1 MTICFF
7 KRDKRG
13 EVMKKWNHSIRW
25 ERECLLHHDSFY
37 ECVSSTCN
45 TQVGIEVGF
54 FLSRWQ
60 RPIDAVKDLR
70 AQKTWSLDQLEKNLQ
85 LGVIRLQDNWK
96 KVKEEGEALRTRV
109 KWHGEVNLVDN
120 NGSWNQ
126 LHFMGPAVGKNG
138 WPSKEEV
145 CKLAITTC
153 NIVEEMLSASNGNG
167 SCQTCTAKYSILN
180 PHPRVKPHCGPTNS
194 R

>member
-1 MTICFF
+1 MSVF
-7 KRDKRG
+7 
-13 EVMKKWNHSIRW
+13 
-25 ERECLLHHDSFY
+25 
-37 ECVSSTCN
+37 SSY
-45 TQVGIEVGF
+45 QVGIEVGF

-70 AQKTWSLDQLEKNLQ
+70 AQKIWSLDQLEKSLQ
-85 LGVIRLQDNWK
+85 HGVIRLQDNWK

-109 KWHGEVNLVDN
+109 KWLAEVDLVDN

-145 CKLAITTC
+145 CQLAVTTC
-153 NIVEEMLSASNGNG
+153 DIVEEMLSANGNR
-167 SCQTCTAKYSILN
+167 SCQTCTAKWSILN
-180 PHPRVKPHCGPTNS
+180 PHTRVKPHCGPTNS

>member
-1 MTICFF
+1 M
-7 KRDKRG
+7 
-13 EVMKKWNHSIRW
+13 
-25 ERECLLHHDSFY
+25 Y
-37 ECVSSTCN
+37 
-45 TQVGIEVGF
+45 QVGIEVGF

-60 RPIDAVKDLR
+60 RPIDAVNGLK
-70 AQKTWSLDQLEKNLQ
+70 AQKTWSLNQLEKSLQ
-85 LGVIRLQDNWK
+85 NAVTRLQDNWER
-96 KVKEEGEALRTRV
+96 VKEEGEAIRSRV
-109 KWHGEVNLVDN
+109 KWLREVDLVEN

-153 NIVEEMLSASNGNG
+153 KIVEEMLSANGNR
-167 SCQTCTAKYSILN
+167 SCQTCTAKWSILN
-180 PHPRVKPHCGPTNS
+180 PYTRVKPHCGPTNG